1 MSVQEKSFNLRRIFM
16 GDEAKI
22 ADEGQVLGA
31 GEPLNARL
39 GLLDLGLGNNGSS
52 NLFRSRA
59 PGSL

>member
-1 MSVQEKSFNLRRIFM
+1 M

-22 ADEGQVLGA
+22 ADNGKVLGT

-39 GLLDLGLGNNGSS
+39 GSLDSGPGNNGSS
-52 NLFRSRA
+52 YFFRSRA